1 VDNEI
6 TIPSYALGL
15 ENFGFEKVFEYK
27 NVKVLRKLE

>member
-6 TIPSYALGL
+6 TLPPYALQL

-27 NVKVLRKLE
+27 NVKILKNEK